1 MECRFYD
8 TLNVRSRGEQ
18 LVLCSWESWCSGKH
32 QDSWETKTNW
42 FLERPDSKCFV
53 IFLDSHFNSN
63 KRITG
68 ANQNSLLGTY
78 NNTNFILKTTE
89 WMIYKVLSLY
99 YLHLLPPLAAAS
111 LLDNF
116 KNHCL
121 LVEASCL
128 CCRVHSQKRKLAVFF
143 PPSVMSLSTMLW
155 SRAVMYPERS
165 TLLNVSRSGYIWI

>member
-1 MECRFYD
+1 MECRFYY

-32 QDSWETKTNW
+32 QDSRETKTNW
-42 FLERPDSKCFV
+42 FPEGPDSKCFV

-111 LLDNF
+111 LLDKF

-121 LVEASCL
+121 LAWGFLFVLL
-128 CCRVHSQKRKLAVFF
+128 CSFTKKKTGSVFPAF
-143 PPSVMSLSTMLW
+143 CHVTFHHALITCC
-155 SRAVMYPERS
+155 
-165 TLLNVSRSGYIWI
+165 NVSWAEYIA